1 MNYNNNRASCL
12 HQSEKLENAD
22 AGYQSP
28 PKTTGSILI
37 LERIDLCYK
46 LFFILRY
53 NKRWTQKG
61 SFMDVNALM
70 QAVGTVGFPIVCA
83 IGMGW
88 YIKYS
93 TDRNREDIAKLN
105 EQHKNEMS
113 EVTLALNNNTL
124 AIQHLCDM
132 LSKDGDK
139 NENG

>member
-1 MNYNNNRASCL
+1 
-12 HQSEKLENAD
+12 
-22 AGYQSP
+22 
-28 PKTTGSILI
+28 
-37 LERIDLCYK
+37 
-46 LFFILRY
+46 
-53 NKRWTQKG
+53 
-61 SFMDVNALM
+61 MDVNALI

-132 LSKDGDK
+132 IRKGGEK
-139 NENG
+139 IENS

>member
-1 MNYNNNRASCL
+1 MI
-12 HQSEKLENAD
+12 Q
-22 AGYQSP
+22 Q
-28 PKTTGSILI
+28 
-37 LERIDLCYK
+37 
-46 LFFILRY
+46 
-53 NKRWTQKG
+53 KRWTQKG

-83 IGMGW
+83 ICMGW

-93 TDRNREDIAKLN
+93 TDRNREDISKLN

-113 EVTLALNNNTL
+113 EVTQALNNNTL
-124 AIQHLCDM
+124 VIQHLCDV

>member
-1 MNYNNNRASCL
+1 
-12 HQSEKLENAD
+12 
-22 AGYQSP
+22 
-28 PKTTGSILI
+28 
-37 LERIDLCYK
+37 
-46 LFFILRY
+46 
-53 NKRWTQKG
+53 
-61 SFMDVNALM
+61 MDVNALM

-113 EVTLALNNNTL
+113 DVTVALNNNTL

-132 LSKDGDK
+132 LSKGDDK
-139 NENG
+139 SDNS